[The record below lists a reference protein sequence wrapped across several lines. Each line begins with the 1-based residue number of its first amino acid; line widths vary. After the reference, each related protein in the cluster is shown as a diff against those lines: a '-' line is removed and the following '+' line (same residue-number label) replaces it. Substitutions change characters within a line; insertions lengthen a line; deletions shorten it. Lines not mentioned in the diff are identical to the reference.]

1 MCKTFD
7 ETFFLRSFYL
17 KYKVHIKCKVLR
29 HLHISKVF
37 HLIVYASPT
46 WTRTAQNQ
54 PVCNPYSIFC
64 YIFPAL
70 HKGPYV
76 HKNKHLDC
84 PGWPSPYWIKLIW
97 LYEGRLEPL
106 YRLGFKLSPRGC
118 SFICRLTVV
127 VIHVHLAPAK
137 DQCAWMRLR
146 FWWQT
151 YGYVY
156 TVLKCLYPPEV
167 SQIRS
172 CEWSLQSGAAIH
184 AVQFNRI
191 AKCFQFGWFFF
202 LLSKFLPSSAQLYN
216 DLGVWFV

>member
-84 PGWPSPYWIKLIW
+84 PGWSSPYWIKLIW
-97 LYEGRLEPL
+97 LYEGRLEPQFYL
-106 YRLGFKLSPRGC
+106 QINSGGHSRPSCTSKRSMCMNALEVLMANIWLCLHGVKMFVSTRGLSDTLLWVIAPVWRCNSCC
-118 SFICRLTVV
+118 SV
-127 VIHVHLAPAK
+127 
-137 DQCAWMRLR
+137 
-146 FWWQT
+146 
-151 YGYVY
+151 
-156 TVLKCLYPPEV
+156 
-167 SQIRS
+167 
-172 CEWSLQSGAAIH
+172 
-184 AVQFNRI
+184 
-191 AKCFQFGWFFF
+191 
-202 LLSKFLPSSAQLYN
+202 
-216 DLGVWFV
+216 